1 MKNLKIREQ
10 IMEKESESQTNET
23 NNTNKDKT
31 EKSENKKWNTKINKN
46 SN

>member
-23 NNTNKDKT
+23 NDTNKDKT
-31 EKSENKKWNTKINKN
+31 EKN
-46 SN
+46 